1 MRWEAA
7 VGRRFIAEIKAGERV
22 EDEVF
27 LIRSKDLRTTTN
39 GGLYIHAVLMDKTGQ
54 LVARAWQASEDMFLG
69 MPEGG
74 FLRFKGRAE
83 NYKGNLQFII
93 DAMRPA
99 EPGSYDFADFLPAT
113 KHDVTAMWKR
123 VVDILRQI
131 KHPQLS
137 ALIDEFL
144 DDKEMMERF
153 RKAPAAA
160 AMHHAYIGGLLEHT
174 LSVLEVALRIVPHYT
189 GLSLDLV
196 LAGLF
201 LHDIGKSSEL
211 SFDTSIGYTD
221 DGQLIG
227 HITQAVIWIDKKAD
241 AVAARTGKPFDKEL
255 RWVLEHIV
263 LAHHGQYAF
272 GSPKLPAVP
281 EAIAVHYIDNLDAK
295 LSMFFAEIGNDRD
308 PASRWTNYNKA
319 LETKV
324 YKPDV
329 MGVRERA
336 AKPRSHE
343 ATEGT
348 D

>member
-1 MRWEAA
+1 
-7 VGRRFIAEIKAGERV
+7 VGRRFIAEIKAGERI

-54 LVARAWQASEDMFLG
+54 LVARAWQASEEMFLG

-113 KHDVTAMWKR
+113 KHDVAAMWKR
-123 VVDILRQI
+123 VVEILRQI
-131 KHPQLS
+131 KHPQLT

-144 DDKEMMERF
+144 CDKEMMERF
-153 RKAPAAA
+153 RKAPAASS
-160 AMHHAYIGGLLEHT
+160 MHHAYIGGLLEHT
-174 LSVLEVALRIVPHYT
+174 LSVLEVALRVVPHYT

-196 LAGLF
+196 LGGLF

-211 SFDTSIGYTD
+211 SFETSIGYTD
-221 DGQLIG
+221 EGQLLG

-241 AVAARTGKPFDKEL
+241 AAAARTGKPFDKEL
-255 RWVLEHIV
+255 RWTLEHIV
-263 LAHHGQYAF
+263 LAHHGQYVF

-295 LSMFFAEIGNDRD
+295 LSMFFAEIENDRD

-329 MGVRERA
+329 MGVRGRA
-336 AKPRSHE
+336 AEPRRIL
-343 ATEGT
+343 
-348 D
+348 

>member
-1 MRWEAA
+1 
-7 VGRRFIAEIKAGERV
+7 VGRRYIAEIKPGERI
-22 EDEVF
+22 EDEIF

-54 LVARAWQASEDMFLG
+54 LVARAWQASDEMFQS

-74 FLRFKGRAE
+74 FLRLKGRAE

-99 EPGSYDFADFLPAT
+99 EPGSYDFADFLPTT
-113 KHDVTAMWKR
+113 KCDVEAMWKR
-123 VVDILRQI
+123 TAEIMRQI
-131 KHPQLS
+131 KHAQLS
-137 ALIDEFL
+137 ALIGEFL
-144 DDKEMMERF
+144 NDKELMERF

-174 LSVLEVALRIVPHYT
+174 LSALEVALRVVPHYPK
-189 GLSLDLV
+189 LSMDLM

-201 LHDIGKSSEL
+201 LHDIAKAAEL
-211 SFDTSIGYTD
+211 SFETAIGYTD
-221 DGQLIG
+221 EGQLIG
-227 HITQAVIWIDKKAD
+227 HITQAAIWIDKKAD

-263 LAHHGQYAF
+263 LAHHGQYEF

-295 LSMFFAEIGNDRD
+295 LSMFFAEIENDRD
-308 PASRWTNYNKA
+308 PVSRWTNYNKA

-329 MGVRERA
+329 MGARG
-336 AKPRSHE
+336 K
-343 ATEGT
+343 GT
-348 D
+348 